1 MHSPLIIDVAGFE
14 LTAHDRERLSH
25 PLVGG
30 MILFGRNWQSRE
42 QILELCADIKS
53 IKSDLLITVDHEGGR
68 VQRFRTDGFTHLPA
82 MQRLGKRWYEPR
94 QGEKMGDS
102 AMAAMAAAS
111 AVGIVLASELLAC
124 GVDMSFAP
132 VLDLHHGHSTVIGDR
147 SFDRDPRVVSLL
159 ARSLMQGLLQAG
171 MSNCGKHFPGHGYV
185 AADSH
190 VDVPIDERS
199 LAEIMADDARPFEW
213 LASVTR
219 SIMPAHVI
227 YPQVDDLPAGFSE
240 RWLQDIL
247 RGQLGF
253 DGAIFS
259 DDLSMEGA
267 RHLRGQNLDYTQAA
281 SMALQ
286 AGCDL
291 VLLCNQSVADG
302 GRVIDD
308 WLMGMEKALKR
319 GDWQLNEDS
328 ERRRLSLLP
337 TQPPMS
343 WDELMCAPHYVSAL
357 EKVMDL

>member
-1 MHSPLIIDVAGFE
+1 MHSPLIIDVAGLS
-14 LTAHDRERLSH
+14 LTKKDRERLAH

-30 MILFGRNWQSRE
+30 MILFGRNWHSRE
-42 QILELCADIKS
+42 QVLELCAQVKS
-53 IKSDLLITVDHEGGR
+53 VRSDLLITVDHEGGR
-68 VQRFRTDGFTHLPA
+68 VQRFKTDGFTHLPA
-82 MQRLGKRWYEPR
+82 MQRLGQRWFEPR
-94 QGEKMGDS
+94 TGESPSDA
-102 AMAAMAAAS
+102 AMAAMSAAS
-111 AVGIVLASELLAC
+111 AVGMVLASELLAC

-132 VLDLHHGHSTVIGDR
+132 VLDLHHGHSVVIGDR
-147 SFDRDPRVVSLL
+147 SFDRDPKVVSLL
-159 ARSLMQGLLQAG
+159 GRALMQGLLQVG

-190 VDVPIDERS
+190 VDVPVDERS
-199 LAEIMADDARPFEW
+199 LDQIMADDARPFEW

-227 YPQVDDLPAGFSE
+227 YPQVDDLPAGFSS

-247 RGQLGF
+247 RGKLGF

-267 RHLRGQNLDYTQAA
+267 RHLRGQQLDYAQAGA
-281 SMALQ
+281 LALQ

-291 VLLCNQSVADG
+291 VLLCNQSVADHG
-302 GRVIDD
+302 QVIDD
-308 WLMGMEKALKR
+308 WLKGMEKALKR
-319 GDWQLNEDS
+319 GDWQLSEDS

-343 WDELMCAPHYVSAL
+343 WDELMCAPHYLTAL
-357 EKVMDL
+357 EQVMDL